1 MQTLHVKAALK
12 AEHGDGLRDVILLAQ
27 FLGGDECQT
36 DAAYGARG
44 KPANGGAAALDGT
57 GHQPAQI

>member
-12 AEHGDGLRDVILLAQ
+12 AEHGDGLRDVVLLAQ
-27 FLGGDECQT
+27 FLGGCERQADT
-36 DAAYGARG
+36 AYGARG
-44 KPANGGAAALDGT
+44 KPADGGAAALDGT